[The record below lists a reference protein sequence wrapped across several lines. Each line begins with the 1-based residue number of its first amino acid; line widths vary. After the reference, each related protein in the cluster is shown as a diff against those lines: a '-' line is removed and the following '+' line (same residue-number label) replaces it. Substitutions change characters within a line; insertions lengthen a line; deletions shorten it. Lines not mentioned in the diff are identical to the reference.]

1 MRQTLL
7 MLAIAIAIGSPLA
20 MAQDAGGGATPSMT
34 SVDAS
39 QHHAAATS
47 QDRGKPAH
55 KPVSAIG
62 RALAQLLQANR
73 PAAQPTRPHTDGTT
87 TEVVAP
93 SDIDTVHRTQLA
105 AQAEPGD
112 SPGR

>member
-7 MLAIAIAIGSPLA
+7 MLAIAIGSPLA
-20 MAQDAGGGATPSMT
+20 MAQDAGGGATPSVT

-62 RALAQLLQANR
+62 RALAELLQANR
-73 PAAQPTRPHTDGTT
+73 PAAQATAPHTDSTT
-87 TEVVAP
+87 QSMAP
-93 SDIDTVHRTQLA
+93 SDIDTVQRPQLA

-112 SPGR
+112 MPGR

>member
-7 MLAIAIAIGSPLA
+7 MLAIAFGSPLA
-20 MAQDAGGGATPSMT
+20 MAQDADGATPSVT
-34 SVDAS
+34 SADAS

-62 RALAQLLQANR
+62 RALAELLQANR
-73 PAAQPTRPHTDGTT
+73 PAAQATRPHTDDTT
-87 TEVVAP
+87 TEAVAP
-93 SDIDTVHRTQLA
+93 SDIDTVQRTQLA

-112 SPGR
+112 IPGR

>member
-7 MLAIAIAIGSPLA
+7 MLAIAIGSPLA
-20 MAQDAGGGATPSMT
+20 MAQNAGGGATPSVT

-47 QDRGKPAH
+47 QDRGKSAH

-62 RALAQLLQANR
+62 RALAELLQANR
-73 PAAQPTRPHTDGTT
+73 PAAQATQPPTDVTT
-87 TEVVAP
+87 SEAVAP

-105 AQAEPGD
+105 AQAEPGGV
-112 SPGR
+112 PGR

>member
-7 MLAIAIAIGSPLA
+7 MLAIAFGSPLA
-20 MAQDAGGGATPSMT
+20 MAQDVGGATPSVT
-34 SVDAS
+34 SADAS

-62 RALAQLLQANR
+62 RALAELLQANR
-73 PAAQPTRPHTDGTT
+73 PAARATAPHTDNTS
-87 TEVVAP
+87 EAVAP
-93 SDIDTVHRTQLA
+93 SDIDTVQRPQLA

-112 SPGR
+112 MPGR

>member
-7 MLAIAIAIGSPLA
+7 MLAIAFGSPLA
-20 MAQDAGGGATPSMT
+20 MAQDADGATPSVT
-34 SVDAS
+34 SADAS

-62 RALAQLLQANR
+62 RALAELLQANR
-73 PAAQPTRPHTDGTT
+73 PAAQATAPHTDSTT
-87 TEVVAP
+87 QSMAP
-93 SDIDTVHRTQLA
+93 SDIDTVQRPQLA

-112 SPGR
+112 MPGR